1 MATIY
6 DLARSLDLDPSTVSR
21 ALRDG
26 QGLAPGTVAAV
37 RAEARRQGYRPR
49 ERRSGAPK
57 TVAILCPEVESSF
70 YARIETALSAR
81 LRNAGYA
88 CILLL
93 TGYDRDREAEF
104 LRTLPERGVSGI
116 LCLTES
122 RDLGPELEFCIRER
136 EVPAVQIGMSVPT
149 GNYDNVRVDEE
160 EGIRAALDHLTGLGH
175 RRIAFLGGRF
185 CQARLGFFRTA
196 AARAGILENCTVLT
210 ADDVGFSC
218 GYALA
223 GEMLALPADATAV
236 VAEYDGMALG
246 VIRRLGEAGLSVPGD
261 VSVVGFDDAAYCA
274 FLSPALTTVRSH
286 TESMCEIASEMLL
299 RKLRDPSCQTVRNIL
314 IRPELIVREST
325 GAAR

>member
-6 DLARSLDLDPSTVSR
+6 EIARALGLNASTVSR

-26 QGLAPGTVAAV
+26 QGLAPDTVAAV

-49 ERRSGAPK
+49 ERKSAAPR

-70 YARIETALSAR
+70 YAKIETALSAR
-81 LRNAGYA
+81 IREAGCS

-93 TGYDRDREAEF
+93 TGYDRCREAE
-104 LRTLPERGVSGI
+104 LLQTLPDRGVSGI

-122 RDLGPELEFCIRER
+122 RDLGQELEACIRDR
-136 EVPAVQIGMSVPT
+136 EVPVVQIGMSVPT

-160 EGIRAALDHLTGLGH
+160 EGIRAAMDHLTGLGH
-175 RRIAFLGGRF
+175 RHIAFLGGRF
-185 CQARLGFFRTA
+185 CRARLEFFQA
-196 AARAGILENCTVLT
+196 AAERIGIAGSCSVLT

-223 GEMLALPADATAV
+223 GKLLAANGDATAV

-246 VIRRLGEAGLSVPGD
+246 VIRRLKEAGLDVPGD
-261 VSVVGFDDAAYCA
+261 ISVVGFDDAAYCGY
-274 FLSPALTTVRSH
+274 LSPALTTIRSH

-299 RKLRDPSCQTVRNIL
+299 RKLRDPSHQTVRNIL

-325 GAAR
+325 GAAK